1 MSEKTLN
8 NMISLFD
15 SIDRHSELVAER
27 MQNAGMAPDPV
38 VAESVAKYW
47 DALEKLAAE

>member
-1 MSEKTLN
+1 MSETTLN
-8 NMISLFD
+8 KIRCLFH
-15 SIDRHSELVAER
+15 SIDQHSELVAER
-27 MQNAGMAPDPV
+27 IQNAGMAPDPA